1 MQPSQLVS
9 TLAATLALL
18 VGACSQNDSPIANV
32 TPEPGYT
39 DDPFNVNLSART
51 EPMVWLGSYGLESQ
65 DSIIPGTTT
74 REITEG
80 TSPALCAEQS
90 QWWYSVTYRPLYQSK
105 ERFLERMT
113 TTTDSVQL
121 LNPGKLMRVGKIKYV
136 TDVNRG
142 VHIYDDSDPANP
154 IKVAFLAVPG
164 VLDIALKNNI
174 LFANAYSALVAID
187 ISEPKHAH
195 PVEMIPDA
203 FPPIYIG
210 GQPVLDSLG
219 NAAVAWY
226 ADTTWYCGYPKYLY
240 DDAISTGVPEAGVS
254 VDTASSVTLG
264 QNASL
269 SRFAISKERLY
280 TVDSYSLRVFDVTT
294 EKAPRKGPVIQTN
307 SWDLETIFRK
317 DSVLYLGSMTGM
329 LTYVQTSGSDAPIFA
344 SKFSHITS
352 CDPVVVDGNTAYV
365 TLRSGTRCANG
376 KNELQVLDVTDPFQ
390 TPKSLAA
397 LPLSNPAGLA
407 LDDSTLFVCEGSY
420 GLTVIDVK
428 NPAKPQVVSQER
440 NTQPEDI
447 IAADGVL
454 TLIGP
459 TGLWRFDY
467 TDRTNLVLLHYEPSA
482 LPILYDL

>member
-1 MQPSQLVS
+1 MQPIQTFSA
-9 TLAATLALL
+9 LASLALL
-18 VGACSQNDSPIANV
+18 LGACSQNDSPVAHV
-32 TPEPGYT
+32 VPEPVYT
-39 DDPFNVNLSART
+39 DEAFAVSLSNRT
-51 EPMVWLGSYGLESQ
+51 EPMVWMGSYGLDSR

-90 QWWYSVTYRPLYQSK
+90 QWWYTVNYRPLYQSK
-105 ERFLERMT
+105 ERFLERIT
-113 TTTDSVQL
+113 TTTDSIEL
-121 LNPGKLMRVGKIKYV
+121 LNPGKLMRVGHFKYV

-142 VHIYDDSDPANP
+142 VHIYDDTDPAKP

-187 ISEPKHAH
+187 ISTPAQAH
-195 PVEMIPDA
+195 PVEMLPDA

-240 DDAISTGVPEAGVS
+240 DDAISTGAPEAGAA
-254 VDTASSVTLG
+254 VDTASAVTLG

-269 SRFAISKERLY
+269 SRFAISETRLY
-280 TVDSYSLRVFDVTT
+280 TVDSYSLRVFDVTN
-294 EKAPRKGPVIQTN
+294 ESAPRKGSVIQTN

-329 LTYVQTSGSDAPIFA
+329 LTYVQTSGAEAPIFA

-352 CDPVVVDGNTAYV
+352 CDPVVVEGNIAYV

-376 KNELQVLDVTDPFQ
+376 KNELQVLDVADPFQ
-390 TPKSLAA
+390 TPKSLAS

-407 LDDSTLFVCEGSY
+407 LDDTTLFVCEGSY

-428 NPAKPQVVSQER
+428 NPAKPQVVSQEH
-440 NTQPEDI
+440 NTQPEDV

-459 TGLWRFDY
+459 SGLWRFDY
-467 TDRTNLVLLHYEPSA
+467 TDRTHLVLLNYESSVAPVPYE
-482 LPILYDL
+482 L